1 MKLAEALMLRTNMQ
15 TRLASLKA
23 RIAKNTVIQDGEKPN
38 EDPTALIAQANTIIK
53 ERAEL
58 IAEINAT
65 NQTANIENQQTL
77 SQLITKREE
86 LTAMHSLL
94 QTAIDASSAEHQRY
108 SLTEIKWVTTIN
120 ISKLQKQADGLS
132 VKIRKMN
139 LLIQQ
144 ANWTV
149 DLIEN

>member
-1 MKLAEALMLRTNMQ
+1 MKLAEALMLRTDMQ